1 MKNGAAWVDGLVSN
15 LKGTCEVMKPVY
27 VSFMG
32 DDENTHE
39 SFGDNW
45 GRLQAL
51 KKRVDRNDVFGT
63 AQPKLPVV

>member
-15 LKGTCEVMKPVY
+15 LKGTGEVMKPVY

-63 AQPKLPVV
+63 AQPKLPVA